1 MRHPIR
7 ATVIA
12 VAAILLMAARSE
24 QIYAVQHQPVPA
36 PIAQKLND
44 DQFGRLFADAAMQK
58 GWRPLPLGP
67 GQIRATLTIRSKHS
81 LTVDI
86 LYDRQFYSIVI
97 VGSEA
102 LNEANGRIHPA
113 ANKAVHGLQD
123 AIQAALS
130 RQSF

>member
-1 MRHPIR
+1 M
-7 ATVIA
+7 A
-12 VAAILLMAARSE
+12 VLVMAARSE
-24 QIYAVQHQPVPA
+24 PIYTVQNQPVPA
-36 PIAQKLND
+36 PVAQKLND
-44 DQFGRLFADAAMQK
+44 DQLGRLFADAAMQK
-58 GWRPLPLGP
+58 GWRPLPLAP

-86 LYDRQFYSIVI
+86 LYNHAFYGIVI

-102 LNEANGRIHPA
+102 LNEADGRIHPA
-113 ANKAVHGLQD
+113 ANKAVRVLQN

>member
-7 ATVIA
+7 TTVMA
-12 VAAILLMAARSE
+12 LAAILVMAARSE
-24 QIYAVQHQPVPA
+24 PIYAVQHQPVPA
-36 PIAQKLND
+36 PVAHKLND

-58 GWRPLPLGP
+58 GWRPQPLAP
-67 GQIRATLTIRSKHS
+67 GQIRATLTIRSKHF

-86 LYDRQFYSIVI
+86 LYNREFYSISI
-97 VGSEA
+97 VSSEA
-102 LNEANGRIHPA
+102 LDEANGRIHPA